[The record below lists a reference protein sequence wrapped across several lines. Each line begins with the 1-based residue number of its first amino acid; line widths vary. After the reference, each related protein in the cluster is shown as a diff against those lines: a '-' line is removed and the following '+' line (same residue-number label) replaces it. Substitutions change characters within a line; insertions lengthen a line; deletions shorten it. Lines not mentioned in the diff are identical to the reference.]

1 MKILFCLLLLLPFNF
16 DLCNAQ
22 SFKGKKA
29 NKAINT
35 CIGIKNKPVHVGLGV
50 RVGDPVG
57 ITAKVYFPQNLAF
70 EIVAG
75 SALNGLYAN
84 YHAENFN
91 TYTSNENYSYVG
103 HTVNYIYAGQARL
116 LWHIPLP
123 HRLPG
128 MSVYGGAGVQMRQT
142 SLTYLQRE
150 KRTAGYDAGL
160 LREVDYVY
168 NMYRPEVS
176 LGCEHIME
184 RVPISVFAEINYL
197 FDLEKEYYDTNFT
210 GGLGLRYIF

>member
-1 MKILFCLLLLLPFNF
+1 MKIFFYLTFLLVFIVSYS
-16 DLCNAQ
+16 DAQ
-22 SFKGKKA
+22 SFRGKKA
-29 NKAINT
+29 NKALNT
-35 CIGIKNKPVHVGLGV
+35 CRGIKNKPVHLGIGL

-57 ITAKVYFPQNLAF
+57 LTAKVYFPENLAF
-70 EIVAG
+70 EIVLG

-91 TYTSNENYSYVG
+91 AYTSNENYSYVG
-103 HTVNYIYAGQARL
+103 HTVNYIAAGQARL

-128 MSVYGGAGVQMRQT
+128 MSVYGGLGIQMRQT

-150 KRTAGYDAGL
+150 KRSAGSDTGL

-168 NMYRPEVS
+168 NLYRPELSV
-176 LGCEHIME
+176 GCEHIME
-184 RVPISVFAEINYL
+184 RLPVSVFAEVNYL
-197 FDLEKEYYDTNFT
+197 FDFEKEYYDTNFT
-210 GGLGLRYIF
+210 GGLGIRYIF